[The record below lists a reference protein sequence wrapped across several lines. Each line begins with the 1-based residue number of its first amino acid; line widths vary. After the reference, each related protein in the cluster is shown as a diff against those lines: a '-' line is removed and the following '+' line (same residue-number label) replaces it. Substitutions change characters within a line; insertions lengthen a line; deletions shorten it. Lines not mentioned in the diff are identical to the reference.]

1 MLASNTSSH
10 LDDALAIASPENI
23 FYYGSKTMK
32 KQSVATYQR
41 TNFVQALANK
51 GQGQSVITLSP
62 DNGFSHIILNG
73 TLSAT
78 ADYDGLALAKGWL
91 FNMIDYIQWRYGS
104 SSLFQKSG
112 SQLLEEMI
120 ATAGNPTE
128 ANDMVNIAGNEM
140 RNPNPAG
147 LDEFTG
153 DAMSASCIIPLPHCG
168 GQSATEVPNPF
179 PSELLSA
186 PIVITI
192 AMKDP
197 ASCFGVGTGITPPS
211 GGSIIF
217 SDLTLQARQIQA
229 IDRGMLMRRS
239 REVAYSFP
247 CTFWQ
252 QANSVALASTA
263 DPQEVVLTGFRA
275 GSCKGIHCW
284 IVDTSQTQT
293 IVPSGGATAYVASY
307 RANPFNYVLPSDL
320 QLSYAGNVIHK
331 YPGASSSQLMD
342 TLFTDVPSRFQN
354 SVLYWV
360 PASGGDPAYWDS
372 QAKTTNWIH
381 FPLSQRFEQ
390 LSAEYTSVSGLS
402 ISNGVMNLSLKTP
415 QAKSTYLL
423 YYVPYYEN
431 VLYFHD
437 EGNMDYVF

>member
-41 TNFVQALANK
+41 TNFVQALANR

-62 DNGFSHIILNG
+62 DNGFSHLILNARLPDAPTSG
-73 TLSAT
+73 AYT
-78 ADYDGLALAKGWL
+78 AQALAKGWL
-91 FNMIDYIQWRYGS
+91 FNMIDYVQWRYGS

-112 SQLLEEMI
+112 SQLLVEMI

-128 ANDMVNIAGNEM
+128 ANDMVNIAGNQLIAS
-140 RNPNPAG
+140 NGDFAG
-147 LDEFTG
+147 DML
-153 DAMSASCIIPLPHCG
+153 SASCVIPLPHCG
-168 GQSATEVPNPF
+168 AQSASEVPNPF

-197 ASCFGVGTGITPPS
+197 ASVFTSATGATLAPAS
-211 GGSIIF
+211 VLF
-217 SDLTLQARQIQA
+217 ADLSLQCRQIQA

-247 CTFWQ
+247 ATFYQ
-252 QANSVALASTA
+252 QANSVALASSATS
-263 DPQEVVLTGFRA
+263 QEVVLTGFRA
-275 GSCKGIHCW
+275 GSCKGLHVW
-284 IVDTSQTQT
+284 VLDTDATQT
-293 IVPSGGATAYVASY
+293 IVPATGGGPFEAPYK
-307 RANPFNYVLPSDL
+307 ANPFNYVLPSDL
-320 QLSYAGNVIHK
+320 LLSYAGNVIHN

-342 TLFTDVPSRFQN
+342 TLFTDVPSRFEN
-354 SVLYWV
+354 SVLYIDDTAAPVWK
-360 PASGGDPAYWDS
+360 S
-372 QAKTTNWIH
+372 QAKATSWVH

-402 ISNGVMNLSLKTP
+402 ISNGVMNLTLRTP
-415 QAKSTYLL
+415 QAKSTYVL